1 MSRDMLEE
9 YNVDELNPRP
19 NPYTEEL
26 LTENSNMQTTEES
39 TRRFEELLSSVE
51 RAGIDKLMGYIRNKT
66 DFYKAPAS
74 TRFHLACEG
83 GLLQHSLN
91 VYDCLVA
98 KKESPIWKPIL
109 SGIPDDSLIIMAL
122 LHDLCK
128 SNFYVEG
135 TKNQKTYDQE
145 KVAAAEPWQRKH
157 DQMGDFIW
165 ETIKTYQID
174 DQLPLGHGEK
184 SVMLIQ
190 CYIRLT
196 MQEVMAIRWHMGF
209 SEAKENYNAVGQ
221 AMEKYPVVLAL
232 HEADLEATKIL
243 EVDS

>member
-1 MSRDMLEE
+1 MPTIEE
-9 YNVDELNPRP
+9 NIL
-19 NPYTEEL
+19 
-26 LTENSNMQTTEES
+26 
-39 TRRFEELLSSVE
+39 RFEELLGSVE
-51 RAGIDKLMGYIRNKT
+51 KEGISKLMNYIRNST

-109 SGIPDDSLIIMAL
+109 ADIPDESLIIMAL

-128 SNFYVEG
+128 VNFYSEG
-135 TKNQKTYDQE
+135 TKNQKTYDPE
-145 KVAAAEPWQRKH
+145 KVAAAEGWQRKH
-157 DQMGDFIW
+157 DGQGDYIW
-165 ETIKTYQID
+165 DTVKTYQVD

-184 SVMLIQ
+184 SVMLVQ

-209 SEAKENYNAVGQ
+209 SEPKENYNAVGQ

-232 HEADLEATKIL
+232 HEADLEASKIL
-243 EVDS
+243 EVNN

>member
-1 MSRDMLEE
+1 M
-9 YNVDELNPRP
+9 P
-19 NPYTEEL
+19 
-26 LTENSNMQTTEES
+26 TTEENIA
-39 TRRFEELLSSVE
+39 RFEALLSSVN
-51 RAGIDKLMGYIRNKT
+51 RNGIDKLLGYIRNNT

-91 VYDCLVA
+91 VYDCLIA
-98 KKESPIWKPIL
+98 KKENLIWKPIL
-109 SGIPDDSLIIMAL
+109 AGVPDESLIIMAL

-128 SNFYVEG
+128 ANFYAEG
-135 TKNQKTYDQE
+135 TKNQKTYDAD
-145 KVAAAEPWQRKH
+145 KVAAADPWQRKH
-157 DQMGDFIW
+157 DQAGDYIW
-165 ETIKTYQID
+165 ETVKTYQVD

-209 SEAKENYNAVGQ
+209 SDPKENYNAIGK
-221 AMEKYPVVLAL
+221 AMEKYPVVLASY
-232 HEADLEATKIL
+232 EADLEATKIL
-243 EVDS
+243 EADS

>member
-1 MSRDMLEE
+1 MLEE
-9 YNVDELNPRP
+9 YDVDKLNPRQ
-19 NPYTEEL
+19 NPYAEKLNKMQITEEN
-26 LTENSNMQTTEES
+26 TG
-39 TRRFEELLSSVE
+39 RFEELLASVD
-51 RAGIDKLMGYIRNKT
+51 RAGIDKLLGYIRKT
-66 DFYKAPAS
+66 DFYRAPAS

-98 KKESPIWKPIL
+98 KKESPVWKPVL
-109 SGIPDDSLIIMAL
+109 AEIPDESLIIMAL

-128 SNFYVEG
+128 ANFYKEG
-135 TKNQKTYDQE
+135 TKNQKTYDPE
-145 KVAAAEPWQRKH
+145 KVSEAEPWQRKH

-165 ETIKTYQID
+165 ETVKTYQVD
-174 DQLPLGHGEK
+174 DQPPLGHGEK

-209 SEAKENYNAVGQ
+209 SDAKENYATVGQ

-243 EVDS
+243 EIES

>member
-1 MSRDMLEE
+1 MLEE
-9 YNVDELNPRP
+9 YDVDKLNPRQ
-19 NPYTEEL
+19 NPYAEEL
-26 LTENSNMQTTEES
+26 NKMQIIEEN
-39 TRRFEELLSSVE
+39 TRRFEGLLASVD
-51 RAGIDKLMGYIRNKT
+51 RAGIDKLLGYIRKT
-66 DFYKAPAS
+66 DFYAAPAS

-91 VYDCLVA
+91 VYDCLIA
-98 KKESPIWKPIL
+98 KKESPVWKPIL
-109 SGIPDDSLIIMAL
+109 AEIPDESLIIMAL

-128 SNFYVEG
+128 ANFYKEG
-135 TKNQKTYDQE
+135 TKNQKTYDPE

-165 ETIKTYQID
+165 ETVKTYQVD

-243 EVDS
+243 EIES

>member
-1 MSRDMLEE
+1 MPTIEDNIIRYEQLLGSVKRD
-9 YNVDELNPRP
+9 
-19 NPYTEEL
+19 
-26 LTENSNMQTTEES
+26 
-39 TRRFEELLSSVE
+39 
-51 RAGIDKLMGYIRNKT
+51 GIDRLMHYIQKNT

-91 VYDCLVA
+91 VYDCLIL
-98 KKESPIWKPIL
+98 KRQNPLWKNIL
-109 SGIPDDSLIIMAL
+109 NDIPDDSLTLISL

-128 SNFYVEG
+128 ANFYVEG
-135 TKNQKTYDQE
+135 TKNQKTYDPE
-145 KVAAAEPWQRKH
+145 KVASAESWQVKS
-157 DQMGDFIW
+157 DAQGKYIW
-165 ETIKTYQID
+165 ETVKTYQVD

-184 SVMLIQ
+184 SVMLVQ

-209 SEAKENYNAVGQ
+209 SEAKENWNTLGN
-221 AMEKYPVVLAL
+221 AMEKYPIILAI

-243 EVDS
+243 EIN

>member
-1 MSRDMLEE
+1 MPTIEE
-9 YNVDELNPRP
+9 NIA
-19 NPYTEEL
+19 
-26 LTENSNMQTTEES
+26 
-39 TRRFEELLSSVE
+39 RFEALLSSVT
-51 RAGIDKLMGYIRNKT
+51 RNGIDKLMGYIKNTT

-91 VYDCLVA
+91 VYDCLIA
-98 KKESPIWKPIL
+98 KKGSPVWKPIL
-109 SGIPDDSLIIMAL
+109 AEIPDESLVIMAL

-128 SNFYVEG
+128 ANFYVEG
-135 TKNQKTYDQE
+135 TKNQKTYDPE
-145 KVAAAEPWQRKH
+145 KVAAAESWQRKH

-165 ETIKTYQID
+165 ETVKTYQVD

-209 SEAKENYNAVGQ
+209 SEAKENYAAVGQ

-243 EVDS
+243 ETDN

>member
-1 MSRDMLEE
+1 
-9 YNVDELNPRP
+9 
-19 NPYTEEL
+19 
-26 LTENSNMQTTEES
+26 MQTTEEN
-39 TRRFEELLSSVE
+39 TRRFEELLASVD
-51 RAGIDKLMGYIRNKT
+51 RAGIDKLMSYIRNKT

-91 VYDCLVA
+91 VYDCLIA
-98 KKESPIWKPIL
+98 KKESPVWKPVL
-109 SGIPDDSLIIMAL
+109 AEIPDESLIIMAL

-128 SNFYVEG
+128 TNFYAEG
-135 TKNQKTYDQE
+135 TKIQKTYDPE

-157 DQMGDFIW
+157 DKMGDYIW
-165 ETIKTYQID
+165 EAVKIYQID

-196 MQEVMAIRWHMGF
+196 MQEVMAVRWHMGF
-209 SEAKENYNAVGQ
+209 SEAKENYAAAGL
-221 AMEKYPVVLAL
+221 AMEKYPVVLAFFL
-232 HEADLEATKIL
+232 RSSTLYLRFWRSKYDIINARYFVAASPSFSRTSFACERYLGS
-243 EVDS
+243 V

>member
-1 MSRDMLEE
+1 M
-9 YNVDELNPRP
+9 
-19 NPYTEEL
+19 TEENIARY
-26 LTENSNMQTTEES
+26 EA
-39 TRRFEELLSSVE
+39 LLSSVN
-51 RAGIDKLMGYIRNKT
+51 RNGIDKLLGYIRNNT

-98 KKESPIWKPIL
+98 KKESSVWKPVL
-109 SGIPDDSLIIMAL
+109 AEVPDESLIIMAL

-128 SNFYVEG
+128 ANFYSVG
-135 TKNQKTYDQE
+135 SKNQKTYDAA

-157 DQMGDFIW
+157 DQQGDFVW
-165 ETIKTYQID
+165 ETVKTYQVD

-184 SVMLIQ
+184 SVMLVQ

-209 SEAKENYNAVGQ
+209 SDARENYNSIGQ

-232 HEADLEATKIL
+232 NEADLEATKIL
-243 EVDS
+243 EANS

>member
-1 MSRDMLEE
+1 MLEE

-19 NPYTEEL
+19 NPYTEKL
-26 LTENSNMQTTEES
+26 ITENSNMQTTEEN

-128 SNFYVEG
+128 TNFYMEG

-232 HEADLEATKIL
+232 CEADLEATKIL
-243 EVDS
+243 EAGD

>member
-1 MSRDMLEE
+1 MAPDALLIIKKEKLM
-9 YNVDELNPRP
+9 
-19 NPYTEEL
+19 TEENIARY
-26 LTENSNMQTTEES
+26 EA
-39 TRRFEELLSSVE
+39 LLSSVN
-51 RAGIDKLMGYIRNKT
+51 RNGIDKLLGYIRNNT

-98 KKESPIWKPIL
+98 KKDSPIWKPIL
-109 SGIPDDSLIIMAL
+109 AGIPDESLIIMAL

-128 SNFYVEG
+128 ANFYMEG
-135 TKNQKTYDQE
+135 TKNQKTYDPE

-157 DQMGDFIW
+157 DQAGDYIW
-165 ETIKTYQID
+165 ETVKTYQVD

-184 SVMLIQ
+184 SVMLVQ

-209 SEAKENYNAVGQ
+209 SDVRENYNSIGQ

-232 HEADLEATKIL
+232 NEADLEATKIL
-243 EVDS
+243 EVGS

>member
-1 MSRDMLEE
+1 MPEIEE
-9 YNVDELNPRP
+9 NI
-19 NPYTEEL
+19 
-26 LTENSNMQTTEES
+26 
-39 TRRFEELLSSVE
+39 RRFEALLSSVD
-51 RAGIDKLMGYIRNKT
+51 RTGIDKLLGYIRNKT

-91 VYDCLVA
+91 VYDCLIA
-98 KKESPIWKPIL
+98 KKENPIWKSIVNE
-109 SGIPDDSLIIMAL
+109 IPEESLVIISL

-128 SNFYVEG
+128 ANFYVEG
-135 TKNQKTYDQE
+135 TKNQKTYDVD
-145 KVAAAEPWQRKH
+145 KVAAAEPWQRKR
-157 DQMGDFIW
+157 DRLGDYVW

-196 MQEVMAIRWHMGF
+196 MQEVMAVRWHMGF
-209 SEAKENYNAVGQ
+209 SEAKENYNAIGQ
-221 AMEKYPVVLAL
+221 AMEQYPIVLAL

-243 EVDS
+243 EVRC